1 MDKKEIKKFVIKSA
15 RLIDDKKG
23 DEIKVY
29 DLKGLSSLCD
39 YVIIATAT
47 STPHLQAIEEEVST
61 KLKEFSLYKTNRD
74 GAQSGNWRV
83 SDYGGFMLHLMTED
97 ARAFYALDKVFSFA
111 KELAWQ
117 EKQEQKPVKK
127 AKVSAKKATKKTAK
141 KASAKTTKKTFRKA
155 AKKVAKKTT
164 KKTTKK
170 SATKST
176 KKAIKKATK
185 KVAKKTTKKGTK

>member
-47 STPHLQAIEEEVST
+47 SAPHLEAIEEEVST
-61 KLKEFSLYKTNRD
+61 KLKEFALYKTNRD
-74 GAQSGNWRV
+74 GSHSGNWRV
-83 SDYGGFMLHLMTED
+83 SDYGGFMLHLMTEE
-97 ARAFYALDKVFSFA
+97 AREFYALDKIFSFA

-117 EKQEQKPVKK
+117 EKETVKP
-127 AKVSAKKATKKTAK
+127 AKKANTTAK
-141 KASAKTTKKTFRKA
+141 KTSKKA
-155 AKKVAKKTT
+155 AKKVSKKVVKKTT
-164 KKTTKK
+164 RKTVKK
-170 SATKST
+170 S
-176 KKAIKKATK
+176 I
-185 KVAKKTTKKGTK
+185 KKTTKKGTR

>member
-47 STPHLQAIEEEVST
+47 SAPHLEAIEEDVST
-61 KLKEFSLYKTNRD
+61 KLKEFALYKTNRD
-74 GAQSGNWRV
+74 GSQSGNWRV
-83 SDYGGFMLHLMTED
+83 SDYGGFMLHLMTEE
-97 ARAFYALDKVFSFA
+97 ARAFYALDKIFSFA

-117 EKQEQKPVKK
+117 EKQEVKPVKK
-127 AKVSAKKATKKTAK
+127 V
-141 KASAKTTKKTFRKA
+141 KTT
-155 AKKVAKKTT
+155 AKKTT
-164 KKTTKK
+164 KKVT
-170 SATKST
+170 
-176 KKAIKKATK
+176 KKATK
-185 KVAKKTTKKGTK
+185 KAVKKGAKKVVKKPIKKTAKKSTKKTTKKGSK

>member
-1 MDKKEIKKFVIKSA
+1 MDKKEFKKFVVQSA

-23 DEIKVY
+23 ENVVVY

-47 STPHLQAIEEEVST
+47 SAPHLQAIEEEVST
-61 KLKEFSLYKTNRD
+61 KLKEFALYKTNRD
-74 GAQSGNWRV
+74 GAQSTNWRV

-117 EKQEQKPVKK
+117 KKEESSAKKKIVKK
-127 AKVSAKKATKKTAK
+127 AVKTSKKTVKKTVKKTSVKNTKKIASK
-141 KASAKTTKKTFRKA
+141 KSTTKKT
-155 AKKVAKKTT
+155 VKKT
-164 KKTTKK
+164 K
-170 SATKST
+170 KST
-176 KKAIKKATK
+176 KKGSK
-185 KVAKKTTKKGTK
+185 

>member
-47 STPHLQAIEEEVST
+47 SAPHLQAIEEEVST

-83 SDYGGFMLHLMTED
+83 SDYGGFMLHLMTEE

-127 AKVSAKKATKKTAK
+127 AKTAAK
-141 KASAKTTKKTFRKA
+141 KTTKKAAIKITKKNVKKT

-164 KKTTKK
+164 KKTTKNT
-170 SATKST
+170 AAKST
-176 KKAIKKATK
+176 KKTIKKATK
-185 KVAKKTTKKGTK
+185 KVAKKITKKGTK